1 MEGIIRACLYVN
13 ETLKMKTDDVDKER
27 YLSNGSSL
35 NLSFPLGFYY
45 KQQAEARLYL
55 QHFTW
60 ESP

>member
-45 KQQAEARLYL
+45 K
-55 QHFTW
+55 
-60 ESP
+60 